1 MTAEQDLIEL
11 NQRIG
16 EAEKQRDE
24 TYLSEILA
32 DDLVFRRASGDIAFK
47 QDYLKG
53 IRDTNNTYS
62 RLESVDIEPKI
73 KDNVAVVT
81 LRVNAAG
88 MRSGNAFSG
97 TFRNIRVLRKEPKS
111 KHGWQCYVWINT
123 KED

>member
-1 MTAEQDLIEL
+1 MSEEHLIDL
-11 NQRIG
+11 NRRVG

-24 TYLSEILA
+24 IYLSEILA
-32 DDLVFRRASGDIAFK
+32 DDLVFRRATGDIAFK

-53 IRDTNNTYS
+53 IRDTNNAYS

-88 MRSGNAFSG
+88 MRGGNAFSG
-97 TFRNIRVLRKEPKS
+97 TFRNIRVFRKEPTS

-123 KED
+123 KEG